1 MEAIPTR
8 VFDLFGKIQVHL
20 KSTTGAKL
28 PLSRHGEGTQSLSV
42 LMLFQAYVA
51 TKLAEDYKPESTPI
65 LALEEPE
72 AHLHPSAIRSLGSLL
87 ENMVGQTIVSSH
99 SGDLLSRVP
108 VTSLRRLY
116 KKNGETKIGRVQDNL
131 LTDRE
136 IQAVNYF
143 IRLSKG
149 HYLFSRCWLLV
160 EGESD
165 FHIMPMLFEL
175 MGYSQDQISFSVLE
189 FSQVFEKGESFIK
202 LAQALGI
209 QRFMMADGDAAG
221 RNYVNRAGR
230 YLENGENLADRARQL
245 TSADIEHEFW
255 NAGYDDV
262 YKNVLNL
269 SDLNSLES
277 QHIPNQEGFAD
288 AVIKKAIK
296 ERKKPG
302 LAMDIQSAV
311 TARGINSIPQ
321 TIKDIITHVVQ
332 LAGN

>member
-1 MEAIPTR
+1 
-8 VFDLFGKIQVHL
+8 
-20 KSTTGAKL
+20 
-28 PLSRHGEGTQSLSV
+28 
-42 LMLFQAYVA
+42 MLFQAYVA
-51 TKLAEDYKPESTPI
+51 TKLAEDYEPESTPI

-116 KKNGETKIGRVQDNL
+116 KKNEETKIGRLQDNL

-209 QRFMMADGDAAG
+209 QWFMMADGDAAG

-245 TSADIEHEFW
+245 ISADIEHEFW
-255 NAGYDDV
+255 NSGYEEFIKNMVTDHHQTQIESEAAGD
-262 YKNVLNL
+262 
-269 SDLNSLES
+269 S
-277 QHIPNQEGFAD
+277 
-288 AVIKKAIK
+288 IKKTKLLIKAAINK
-296 ERKKPG
+296 VGGKPAFAQRLADEVER
-302 LAMDIQSAV
+302 
-311 TARGINSIPQ
+311 RGIDSIPQ
-321 TIKDIITHVVQ
+321 IIQDIMTRVVQ